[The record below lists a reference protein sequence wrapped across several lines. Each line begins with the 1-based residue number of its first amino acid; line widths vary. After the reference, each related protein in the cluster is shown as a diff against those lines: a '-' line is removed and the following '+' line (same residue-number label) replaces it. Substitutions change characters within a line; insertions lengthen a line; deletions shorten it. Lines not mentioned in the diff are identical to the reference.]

1 LRSQRDGG
9 KDQRSEQAEM
19 TAGQKTVWMVSVLI
33 ALGVELFIWRSTV
46 LIWLEH
52 IHGLTDTVN
61 K

>member
-1 LRSQRDGG
+1 
-9 KDQRSEQAEM
+9 M
-19 TAGQKTVWMVSVLI
+19 TTKPKTIWVVSVLI